1 MFYKINTSVTDFE
14 YCNKNMPRNTK
25 SKKQTKR
32 LKQKEKR
39 RTKGQKCVICLTRKS
54 DASLR
59 CTTCNACIICDEC
72 YRDYLNSVTVHQI
85 TFANDFLLSCPICR
99 EFNEIP
105 THMHT
110 VTLKQTFLRYAVAE
124 IARG

>member
-1 MFYKINTSVTDFE
+1 MFYKINPSVTDFE

-39 RTKGQKCVICLTRKS
+39 RTKGQKCIICLTRKS

-85 TFANDFLLSCPICR
+85 TFANDFLFSCPTCR
-99 EFNEIP
+99 KFNEIP

-110 VTLKQTFLRYAVAE
+110 VTMKQTFLRYAVAE